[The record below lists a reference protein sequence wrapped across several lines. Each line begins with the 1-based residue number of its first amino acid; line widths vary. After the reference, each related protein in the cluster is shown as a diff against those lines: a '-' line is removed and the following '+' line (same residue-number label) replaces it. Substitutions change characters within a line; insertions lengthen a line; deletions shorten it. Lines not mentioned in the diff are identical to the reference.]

1 MLNGLYGV
9 KFGTPLGSGTGV
21 LYAVNGMVY
30 GGDSGFAYHGTY
42 TAQGTDLTA
51 SLRLTRHAETMGVFS
66 VFGSTGG
73 TIDIRGTVTPD
84 GGTFRGTSPQ
94 APGITLSVTLHRID
108 TA

>member
-30 GGDSGFAYHGTY
+30 GGDSGFAYVGSY
-42 TAQGTDLTA
+42 TAQGDDLTA
-51 SLRLTRHAETMGVFS
+51 SLRLIRHAETLGTMS
-66 VFGSTGG
+66 VFGVAGG
-73 TIDIRGTVTPD
+73 KIDIQGKVTPD

-94 APGITLSVTLHRID
+94 APGVTLSVTLRRID